1 MNMKKIA
8 LLLALNFV
16 AMAAFAQGKNV
27 RRADRSLEDGELKEA
42 KNYIDEAVKHEKTM
56 DDGKTWYTKGRV
68 YKALAFSDD
77 PNFQELADNPFKE
90 AVEAFNKAQKMEK
103 ENSTYHLFSGQ
114 ALQEMWS
121 LKLNEGAELYQEGN
135 YEQAI
140 EAFDKTKVIFPE
152 DTTGYLYAGVAAMQG
167 GMYEEAT
174 KNYYKLLNELDYHH
188 LDVYT
193 SLLWIERNQ
202 NDDLEKALD
211 LVREAREKYPDNR
224 DLMKEEINLLIT
236 LEQVDE
242 ARDKLEQAIEAE
254 PDNPS
259 LHYSLAYLYDETG
272 ENEKAVEAYKKAIE
286 LNPDYFEANFN
297 LAVYYFNKGV
307 EILKE
312 ANNMDLETYQEKGK
326 EIVAKADKFIEK
338 AIPYLEKAHEIQ
350 PEDLTVIETLATA
363 YAELNMEEKAEE
375 FNKKIEDL
383 GGIQDEPQPQS
394 QTQE

>member
-1 MNMKKIA
+1 MKKIA

-16 AMAAFAQGKNV
+16 AVLAFAQGKNV
-27 RRADRSLEDGELKEA
+27 RKAERAVEDGELKEA
-42 KNYIDEAVKHEKTM
+42 KSYIDEAIEHEKTR

-68 YKALAFSDD
+68 YKAIAFSDD
-77 PNFQELADNPFKE
+77 PAFQDLDDNPFQE
-90 AVEAFNKAQKMEK
+90 AVQAFNKAQELEK
-103 ENSTYHLFSGQ
+103 ENSSYHLFSGQ

-140 EAFDKTKVIFPE
+140 EAFNKTKVVFPE

-167 GMYEEAT
+167 GMYDVAT
-174 KNYYKLLNELDYHH
+174 NNYYKLLNELDYHH

-202 NDDLEKALD
+202 NEDLEKALE
-211 LVREAREKYPDNR
+211 LVREGRERYPDNR

-236 LEQVDE
+236 LEKSDE
-242 ARDKLEQAIEAE
+242 ARDKLEEAIEAE

-272 ENEKAVEAYKKAIE
+272 QSEKAVEAYKKAIE

-312 ANNMDLETYQEKGK
+312 ANNMDLETYQKKGK
-326 EIVAKADKFIEK
+326 EIVKEADKFIEQ

-350 PEDLTVIETLATA
+350 PEDLTVIETLETA
-363 YAELNMEEKAEE
+363 YAELNMEDKAEE
-375 FNKKIEDL
+375 FRKKLEEL
-383 GGIQDEPQPQS
+383 GGIKDEPQEPQS
-394 QTQE
+394 QTQQ